1 MYRGSGRRVDTALD
15 SPHAFKGCIM
25 RSSPFPCLFISFF
38 LFRNQVRL
46 HSPHTAGAV
55 NVCTSKRAV
64 LTSPTEG
71 VILDCSGCSSGG
83 TSYDW
88 STYPLLEYSKTPGD
102 ARCMVFL
109 VRLFCC
115 CFMSSVAFSK
125 KGTGLLIFV
134 VLNRSDPRINSQ

>member
-46 HSPHTAGAV
+46 HSPHCRCCKCVYEQA
-55 NVCTSKRAV
+55 
-64 LTSPTEG
+64 
-71 VILDCSGCSSGG
+71 CSSDVSHQGG
-83 TSYDW
+83 YFGLQWVQFRWYILWLKHIPFTRI
-88 STYPLLEYSKTPGD
+88 LKNPGD

-134 VLNRSDPRINSQ
+134 ALNRSDPRINSQ